1 MEQLLIAGYIMAI
14 AGFFIILIKAMNY
27 IFHGDLRSPAFTIP
41 GLF

>member
-14 AGFFIILIKAMNY
+14 AGFFIILIKAMN
-27 IFHGDLRSPAFTIP
+27 GDLRSPAFTIP